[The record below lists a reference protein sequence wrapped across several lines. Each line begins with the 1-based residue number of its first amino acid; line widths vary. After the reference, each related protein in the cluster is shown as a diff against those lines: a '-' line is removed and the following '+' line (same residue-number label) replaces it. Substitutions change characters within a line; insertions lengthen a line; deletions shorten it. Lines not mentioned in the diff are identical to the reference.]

1 MASVLQNKRPR
12 HRLVMEPALDGD
24 RKWSNQLGS
33 AQDQFELKRQ
43 AAIAQALRVFGRQGF
58 KSTSLDEIAAALN
71 VTKPALYY
79 YFKDKQELLHECHK
93 LSMDMGDQSLDAGV
107 AAGGTGLEKILK
119 FVYSYVTALT
129 GELGA
134 SSVLDELDALK
145 PEDRRLVI
153 RRRRAFDRR
162 LRALVEEGISD
173 GSVRACDSKIVVF
186 WFMGAIHGIPSWF
199 RSNGEQTGG
208 EIAHKFAEL
217 LSRALR
223 P

>member
-1 MASVLQNKRPR
+1 MASTLRDKRR
-12 HRLVMEPALDGD
+12 AHRSVAEQTLDGD

-33 AQDQFELKRQ
+33 AQDQFDLKRQ
-43 AAIAQALRVFGRQGF
+43 AAIVQALRVFGRRGF
-58 KSTSLDEIAAALN
+58 KSTSLDEIAAALH

-79 YFKDKQELLHECHK
+79 YFKDKQELLYECHK
-93 LSMDMGDQSLDAGV
+93 LSMDVGDQSLDAGI
-107 AAGGTGLEKILK
+107 AAGSTGLDKILK
-119 FVYSYVTALT
+119 FISGYVAALT
-129 GELGA
+129 SEFGA

-145 PEDRRLVI
+145 TDDRRQVI

-162 LRALVEEGISD
+162 LRALVDEGIQD
-173 GSVRACDSKIVVF
+173 GSIRPCDSKLAVF

-199 RSNGEQTGG
+199 RSDGEQTGH

-217 LSRALR
+217 LSRALG